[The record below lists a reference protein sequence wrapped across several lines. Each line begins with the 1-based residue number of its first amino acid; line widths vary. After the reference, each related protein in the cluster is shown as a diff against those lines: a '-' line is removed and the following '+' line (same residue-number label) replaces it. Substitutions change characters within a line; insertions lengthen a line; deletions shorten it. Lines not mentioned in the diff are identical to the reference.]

1 MSFRG
6 AAAHTLPV
14 AARGVRADTDRVGEE
29 AHRMSRIIPPPG
41 APRKLALAQLTN
53 SVGDGAYYVCSALF
67 FNRVVGL
74 SPTQIGA
81 ALTLGWA
88 LGAVLGV
95 PLGHLADRRGP
106 RGIAVLMS
114 AATGAAVAS
123 FLFVRSYPAFLVAVC
138 VYACAQ
144 CGLAAARQALLAA
157 MVEPERRTET
167 RAYLQSTVNAG
178 LALGAALGGV
188 ALQLDTEKAYLT
200 ALALDAL
207 SFALAAWML
216 HRLPVPTGGANA
228 EPARGEPRMAV
239 LRDRPYAV
247 VALLNTVM
255 LLYMPLLSVALP
267 LWVVQRTEAPG
278 WTVSALLV
286 LNTVSVVLFQ
296 VRIAGRV
303 TGLRSASRAVRQAG
317 VLLLLACGV
326 FACSS
331 LGSSA
336 WSAIAL
342 LVAAAAVQVL
352 GEMLLGAGSWEIGF
366 GLAPADKQG
375 QYQGFYGAGT
385 AVARLAG
392 PLLLTALILSWGEPG
407 WLVLGG
413 LFLAAGTAM
422 GPAVRRA
429 AAGRD
434 LTGARSGEG
443 TRASSGPRPP
453 EGPGD
458 PRRPAT
464 DTAGGRP
471 AS

>member
-1 MSFRG
+1 
-6 AAAHTLPV
+6 
-14 AARGVRADTDRVGEE
+14 
-29 AHRMSRIIPPPG
+29 MSRIIPPRG

-53 SVGDGAYYVCSALF
+53 SVGDGAYYVTSALF
-67 FNRVVGL
+67 FSHVVGL
-74 SPTQIGA
+74 SPTRIGA

-88 LGAVLGV
+88 LGAVIGV

-106 RGIAVLMS
+106 RGVAVLMS
-114 AATGAAVAS
+114 ATTGVAVAS

-167 RAYLQSTVNAG
+167 RAHLQSTVNAG
-178 LALGAALGGV
+178 LALGAALGGI
-188 ALQLDTEKAYLT
+188 ALQLDTENAYLT

-207 SFALAAWML
+207 SFVLAAWML
-216 HRLPVPTGGANA
+216 RRLPLPTGGANA
-228 EPARGEPRMAV
+228 EPPVRGEPRMAV

-247 VALLNTVM
+247 VTLLNTVM

-296 VRIAGRV
+296 VRVAGRV
-303 TGLRSASRAVRQAG
+303 SGLRSASRAVRQAG
-317 VLLLLACGV
+317 FLLLLACAV

-336 WSAIAL
+336 WSAVAL
-342 LVAAAAVQVL
+342 LLAAACVQVL

-385 AVARLAG
+385 AVARLVG
-392 PLLLTALILSWGEPG
+392 PLLLTALILSWGTPG
-407 WLVLGG
+407 WVLLGG
-413 LFLAAGTAM
+413 LFVAAGSAM

-429 AAGRD
+429 AAGR
-434 LTGARSGEG
+434 TPAGASFDPG
-443 TRASSGPRPP
+443 TRSPSARQ
-453 EGPGD
+453 EG
-458 PRRPAT
+458 PRRPSP
-464 DTAGGRP
+464 DTAGGHP
-471 AS
+471 GN